1 MTDFLGAPS
10 CSSAFIFWNRPVNCS
25 SHGNPPDPLNVI
37 AAAASRPVSPHHRE
51 ASKDPKENNQKSAT
65 PARCDPLRKI
75 DPLAATT
82 TSD

>member
-37 AAAASRPVSPHHRE
+37 AAVASRPVSPHHLE
-51 ASKDPKENNQKSAT
+51 ASNDPKENKKKTTKKVQLLRGPTHSEKSI
-65 PARCDPLRKI
+65 L
-75 DPLAATT
+75 
-82 TSD
+82 